1 MHVNVFLKFG
11 HNVSFKFLGSQYEE
25 ENQSAQNIHRIYKTE
40 MNSRLTGNPT
50 NLEEFRGLFPRVLI
64 KRTVYNLV
72 NLVPL
77 TSLRKTHF
85 SISQGQ
91 FLMSSFNLNNSK
103 LPKYDSESTIFGQ
116 GP

>member
-11 HNVSFKFLGSQYEE
+11 HNVSFKFLGSQYAE

-77 TSLRKTHF
+77 TSLWKTHF

>member
-1 MHVNVFLKFG
+1 
-11 HNVSFKFLGSQYEE
+11 
-25 ENQSAQNIHRIYKTE
+25 

-50 NLEEFRGLFPRVLI
+50 NLEESRGIFPRVLI
-64 KRTVYNLV
+64 KRTMYNPV

-77 TSLRKTHF
+77 TSLQKTHC